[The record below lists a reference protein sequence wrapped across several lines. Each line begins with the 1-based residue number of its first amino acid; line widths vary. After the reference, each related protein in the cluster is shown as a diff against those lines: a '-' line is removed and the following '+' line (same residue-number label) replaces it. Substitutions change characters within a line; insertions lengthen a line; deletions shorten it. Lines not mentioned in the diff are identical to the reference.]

1 MSQPSS
7 AHTRI
12 SDSDAWRNLA
22 SAIQRKP
29 SIPAGRGWLTSAQ
42 AREAMGVCRATFE
55 ARSKAMLE
63 SGAVESA
70 RGTSLDI
77 HGRLLP
83 CTYWRLKR

>member
-7 AHTRI
+7 AHTRT
-12 SDSDAWRNLA
+12 SDADAWRNLA
-22 SAIQRKP
+22 GALQRKP
-29 SIPAGRGWLTSAQ
+29 RTPPGKGWLTSTQ

-63 SGAVESA
+63 AGTVESA
-70 RGTSLDI
+70 RGTSLDV